1 MFLYHG
7 LESTLKKTRPYRLLI
22 FMVLVFDFPL
32 KIEYKNLIMSISQL
46 IILMIIGVLSGVLA
60 GVFGVGGAI
69 IVIPALVFI
78 LGLSQ
83 HEAQGTSL
91 AFMLPPVGILATWNY
106 WKAGHV
112 NWKIALV
119 LSLTFVVGAYF
130 GSQISVNV
138 SDKLLRRI
146 FGVLIM
152 FMAIKMI
159 FSK

>member
-1 MFLYHG
+1 M
-7 LESTLKKTRPYRLLI
+7 STFQLVILI
-22 FMVLVFDFPL
+22 IVG
-32 KIEYKNLIMSISQL
+32 IMSG
-46 IILMIIGVLSGVLA
+46 MLA

-119 LSLTFVVGAYF
+119 LSLTFVVGAYL
-130 GSQISVNV
+130 GSHLSINI
-138 SDKLLRRI
+138 SDKTLRRL
-146 FGVLIM
+146 FGGLMIII
-152 FMAIKMI
+152 AIKMI

>member
-1 MFLYHG
+1 M
-7 LESTLKKTRPYRLLI
+7 STFQLI
-22 FMVLVFDFPL
+22 VLIIVG
-32 KIEYKNLIMSISQL
+32 IMSG
-46 IILMIIGVLSGVLA
+46 MLA

-119 LSLTFVVGAYF
+119 LSLTFVIGAYL
-130 GSQISVNV
+130 GSHLSINI
-138 SDKLLRRI
+138 SDKTLRRL
-146 FGVLIM
+146 FGALMIVV
-152 FMAIKMI
+152 AVKMI

>member
-1 MFLYHG
+1 M
-7 LESTLKKTRPYRLLI
+7 STFQLVILI
-22 FMVLVFDFPL
+22 IVG
-32 KIEYKNLIMSISQL
+32 IMSG
-46 IILMIIGVLSGVLA
+46 MLA

-119 LSLTFVVGAYF
+119 LSLTFVVGAYL
-130 GSQISVNV
+130 GSHLSINI
-138 SDKLLRRI
+138 SDKTLRRL
-146 FGVLIM
+146 FGGLMIII
-152 FMAIKMI
+152 ALKMI